1 MTAWCDG
8 ENTVMVQ
15 DGSTTSLRLMD
26 GPETIAG
33 WLNGI
38 DVVTGTTVVEL
49 NKTATNG
56 TCTTKRGIAGKPP
69 AWWSPPR
76 CLNSTE

>member
-1 MTAWCDG
+1 MKAWCDG

-38 DVVTGTTVVEL
+38 DVVTGTTVVRIEQ
-49 NKTATNG
+49 NG
-56 TCTTKRGIAGKPP
+56 DQ
-69 AWWSPPR
+69 WHVHD
-76 CLNSTE
+76 